1 MLFRSDIPHFRKMKE
16 EGELGFGVV
25 EQIRTIPHYNKF
37 FRWIPEFAATKF
49 MQAPDHI
56 CIVGIDEM
64 TAISSNDLL
73 NWSVSGVG
81 KVHVLKGENSG
92 VYVNGDQVLIKA

>member
-1 MLFRSDIPHFRKMKE
+1 
-16 EGELGFGVV
+16 
-25 EQIRTIPHYNKF
+25 
-37 FRWIPEFAATKF
+37 

-92 VYVNGDQVLIKA
+92 VYKHGDQVLIKA